1 MKRIFLSTLALSVFF
16 LQLSAQVVTYDA
28 KFNLTICTKARNA
41 SAVLNIVN
49 GTGNTFTG
57 TLDVDTYHRS
67 VFGWYIQTL
76 CEGGAYNL
84 STEGVTFYVDLDT
97 DFQHQQLFKGTF
109 NFDKTILVGSYFY
122 FGNEFAFYGNKVV
135 ATNSIETQIIK
146 KEVKVYPNPVDNFLY
161 IEKEFAKYKSIEIYE
176 LSGKLMISK
185 KYYNPVDVSDLI
197 AGSFILKLI
206 EDESNFDSVKFTKR

>member
-1 MKRIFLSTLALSVFF
+1 MKRFFLSALILSMLF

-28 KFNLTICTKARNA
+28 KFNLTICTKTRNA

-57 TLDVDTYHRS
+57 TLDGDNYHRS
-67 VFGWYIQTL
+67 VFGWYIQTI
-76 CEGGAYNL
+76 CEGGAYNY
-84 STEGVTFYVDLDT
+84 STEGITFYVDLNS
-97 DFQHQQLFKGTF
+97 DFQQQQLFKGTF

-161 IEKEFAKYKSIEIYE
+161 IENEVNKYKLIEIYD

-185 KYYNPVDVSDLI
+185 KYYNPIDVSDLI

-206 EDESNFDSVKFTKR
+206 EDENNFDSVKFTKR